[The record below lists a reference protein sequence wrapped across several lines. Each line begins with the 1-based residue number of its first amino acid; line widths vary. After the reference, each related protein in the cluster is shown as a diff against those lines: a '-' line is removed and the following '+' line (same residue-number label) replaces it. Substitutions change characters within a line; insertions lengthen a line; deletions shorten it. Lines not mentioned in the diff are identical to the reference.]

1 MRANALAVMAK
12 APLAGQV
19 KTRLMP
25 ALSAEEAAALARA
38 LLLDQL
44 RHLSAIADADL
55 YLAFAPA
62 EERGL
67 FQELAPPGFRLLPQ
81 QGADLGARMA
91 NVFDTLHAGGYRN
104 MVLIGADLA
113 PVPWEIFAEAFAL
126 LDNQL
131 QRVVFGPSRDGGYY
145 LVGCNQPAPRIF
157 EGMSWSHGEVLA
169 QALAVLASLQ
179 IEAHLLPIWFDIDT
193 VDDLR
198 HLQSVLN
205 PALERALSNTL
216 LLLRRLNLDNKA
228 RGDEDRRSLAL
239 PPGTD
244 GRDA

>member
-25 ALSAEEAAALARA
+25 ALSAAEAAALARA

-44 RHLSAIADADL
+44 RHLAAIADADL

-62 EERGL
+62 TERGL
-67 FQELAPPGFRLLPQ
+67 FQDMAPPGFRLFPQ

-91 NVFDTLHAGGYRN
+91 NVFDTLHGVGYRN
-104 MVLIGADLA
+104 MVLIGGDLA
-113 PVPWEIFAEAFAL
+113 PVPLEIFAEAFAL
-126 LDNQL
+126 LENRL

-145 LVGCNQPAPRIF
+145 LVGCNHPPPRIF

-169 QALAVLASLQ
+169 QALAVLVSLQ
-179 IEAHLLPIWFDIDT
+179 IDAHLLPIWFDIDT

-198 HLQSVLN
+198 HLQSLLN
-205 PALERALSNTL
+205 PALEKTLPNTL
-216 LLLRRLNLDNKA
+216 PLLRRLNPDNKA
-228 RGDEDRRSLAL
+228 GGDQ
-239 PPGTD
+239 
-244 GRDA
+244 

>member
-25 ALSAEEAAALARA
+25 ALSAAEAAALARA

-44 RHLSAIADADL
+44 RHLAAIADADL
-55 YLAFAPA
+55 YLAFAPVT
-62 EERGL
+62 ERGL
-67 FQELAPPGFRLLPQ
+67 FQDMAPPGFGLFPQ

-91 NVFDTLHAGGYRN
+91 NVFDTLHSVGYRN
-104 MVLIGADLA
+104 IVLIGGDLA
-113 PVPWEIFAEAFAL
+113 PVPLEIFARAFAL

-145 LVGCNQPAPRIF
+145 LVGCNQPTPPIF

-169 QALAVLASLQ
+169 QALAVLASLK
-179 IEAHLLPIWFDIDT
+179 IDAHLLPIWFDIDT

-205 PALERALSNTL
+205 PAFEKTLPNTL
-216 LLLRRLNLDNKA
+216 PLLRRLNLDHKA
-228 RGDEDRRSLAL
+228 GGEQ
-239 PPGTD
+239 
-244 GRDA
+244 